1 MRTTPLVIAFVSLAI
16 AGPALAQ
23 SALNTNYSAN
33 NGAAMYDHSAT
44 NGDAMMRHSNGQRKH
59 ALGSMRHPTVG
70 NTANQRVNG
79 G

>member
-1 MRTTPLVIAFVSLAI
+1 MRTIPLVIAFVSLAI

-23 SALNTNYSAN
+23 STLNTNYSAN
-33 NGAAMYDHSAT
+33 NGAAMYDHAAT
-44 NGDAMMRHSNGQRKH
+44 NRNAMMRHSNGHRQH
-59 ALGSMRHPTVG
+59 ALGSMRRPTVG

>member
-1 MRTTPLVIAFVSLAI
+1 MRTIPLLTAFVSLVI

-23 SALNTNYSAN
+23 STLNNKYSAN
-33 NGAAMYDHSAT
+33 NGAAMYDHSAP
-44 NGDAMMRHSNGQRKH
+44 NGNAVMRHSNVQRRH
-59 ALGSMRHPTVG
+59 GLGSMRHPTVG

>member
-1 MRTTPLVIAFVSLAI
+1 MRNFKLACALVLFTS

-23 SALNTNYSAN
+23 SAV
-33 NGAAMYDHSAT
+33 
-44 NGDAMMRHSNGQRKH
+44 NGDYRAYDGASAYGHNMSGASHMMRHGDRH
-59 ALGSMRHPTVG
+59 HVMGSMRHPTVG